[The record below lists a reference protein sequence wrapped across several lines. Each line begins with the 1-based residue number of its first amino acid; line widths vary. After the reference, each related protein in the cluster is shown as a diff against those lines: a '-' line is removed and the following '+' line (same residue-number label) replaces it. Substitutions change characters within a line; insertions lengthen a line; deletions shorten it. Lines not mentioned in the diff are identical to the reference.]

1 MTAIHPLDSL
11 APDLAPGLAPDLAP
25 DVAQDLAQDLAAVA
39 GIDVIPRILN
49 VVCRTTGLGFA
60 AVARVTQDRW
70 VACAVQDEI
79 SFGLQPGGELEVA
92 STLCAEIRD
101 SGKAVVID
109 CVAEDPIFRDHHT
122 PARYGFQSYI
132 STPIYRNGVFFGT
145 LCAIDPR
152 PARVKTPEVIATFEL
167 FAELIGKHLEAHARL
182 ALTEAELSTARDTAA
197 QREHFLAALGHDMR
211 NPLAAIQG
219 GTSLMRRNLAPERAK
234 VVLDEM
240 QRSVLRITGMID
252 NVLDFARARLGGGI
266 ATDTQDDADVRAA
279 LEHVVAEFRTAQPT
293 RVVEMEFKLT
303 TPVACDARR
312 LAQLA
317 SNLVANALSHGA
329 QDTPVRMAAHT
340 KDGVFELAVS
350 NAGKP
355 IDPAIMAGL
364 FQPFAK
370 GTSGKQGSLGL
381 GLYIASE
388 IARAHN
394 GALTVT
400 SDETETRFTFRMPL

>member
-1 MTAIHPLDSL
+1 MTAIRPLGSL
-11 APDLAPGLAPDLAP
+11 APDLAP
-25 DVAQDLAQDLAAVA
+25 DLAQDLAAVA
-39 GIDVIPRILN
+39 GIDVVPRILN

-79 SFGLQPGGELEVA
+79 SFGLRPGGELEVA

-101 SGKAVVID
+101 SGEAVVID

-132 STPIYRNGVFFGT
+132 STPIYRGGVFFGT

-152 PARVKTPEVIATFEL
+152 PAQLKTPEVIATFEL

-182 ALTEAELSTARDTAA
+182 ALTEAELSTARETAA

-234 VVLDEM
+234 MVLDEM
-240 QRSVLRITGMID
+240 QRSVQRITGMID
-252 NVLDFARARLGGGI
+252 NVLDFARARLSGGI
-266 ATDTQDDADVRAA
+266 ATDTEADADVAAA
-279 LEHVVAEFRTAQPT
+279 LEQVAAELRTGQPARAVELEFDLTA
-293 RVVEMEFKLT
+293 
-303 TPVACDARR
+303 PVACDARR

-329 QDTPVRMAAHT
+329 QDSPVRMAART
-340 KDGVFELAVS
+340 TDGMFELSVS
-350 NAGKP
+350 NAGAP
-355 IDPAIMAGL
+355 IDPVIMAGL